1 MFVVTRLSGGALV
14 AALSILATDAALA
27 QKRPDA
33 AYNAKDIGLE
43 VSAGSQLRRGERLLD
58 PLVATIWTKMTF
70 KGAGPCSADACPLN
84 FNGETVYARRSRVT
98 LVGVADT
105 GGSSGSGST
114 GSTGTTQTDP
124 AKLQRGDQG
133 ERVRKLQEALN
144 KGGATLVV
152 DGNYGRG
159 TVAAVED
166 YQRKNKLKVDGIAGR
181 ETLKLI
187 GV

>member
-1 MFVVTRLSGGALV
+1 MFAFTRLSGGAL
-14 AALSILATDAALA
+14 AAAVLILGADAALA

-33 AYNAKDIGLE
+33 AYNAKDIALE
-43 VSAGSQLRRGERLLD
+43 VSAGSVLRRGERLLD

-105 GGSSGSGST
+105 GSASGSGST
-114 GSTGTTQTDP
+114 GTTQADP

-144 KGGATLVV
+144 RGGATIVV